1 MAECLITT
9 MSFLPQ
15 NDIVRTL
22 LGARARLSAGFY
34 LVLRDVHLVEDV
46 FQEVMVKALAQTDLF
61 INEAQLLSW
70 ARAVGRN
77 AGLNLVR
84 KLSRVRVGLPNE
96 LLDLLEQEAEAE
108 AGSGREEAL
117 AHCVERLPAAAREL
131 LDLRYFHSLPCNEV
145 AARTG
150 IGVDAVYQK
159 LSRLH
164 LSLRTCVER
173 QLLTP
178 IPPT

>member
-1 MAECLITT
+1 MT
-9 MSFLPQ
+9 FLPQ

-61 INEAQLLSW
+61 TNEAQLLSW

-84 KLSRVRVGLPNE
+84 KLSRVSVGLPDE
-96 LLDLLEQEAEAE
+96 LLDLMEQETEAD

-117 AHCVERLPAAAREL
+117 AHCVKRLPPAAREL
-131 LDLRYFHSLPCNEV
+131 LDLRYFHSLPCKEV

-150 IGVDAVYQK
+150 TGLDAVYQK

-164 LSLRTCVER
+164 FSLRECVER
-173 QLLTP
+173 QLSTP
-178 IPPT
+178 TQST